1 MKWLRAFGP
10 GLLVTA
16 AFVGPG
22 TITTCSK
29 AGAAYGYDLAWALGF
44 AVLATIIL
52 QEMAARLGLVTR
64 AGLGEAVRTSLRA
77 PWAVGLSSLLVVGAI
92 AVGNAAYQFG
102 NVTGAAAGLQSLAG
116 GPAWAWSVGVGGAA
130 FVLLASG
137 SFRIVGTALVAL
149 VAVMSALFVLAAMA
163 AQPDYGQI
171 ARGLLSPHVPTQG
184 LVDVLALIGTTV
196 VPYNLFL
203 HASAAARK
211 WPASVPLGQALRQSR
226 CDTSLAIVLG
236 GVISLAIMTTAAA
249 AFARGTAIRNAADM
263 TRQLENI
270 LGGAAQACFAVGLF
284 AAGLTSAITA
294 PLAAAYATCGVLGW
308 QADLR
313 GGAFRA
319 VWIAILL
326 AGTLLATLGI
336 EPVQGIVFAQA
347 ANGLLLP
354 LVAAFLLVAV
364 NRPALMGAYRN
375 RLLGNL
381 LAGSVLL
388 VAVALGAFQMLRQ
401 FGALR

>member
-1 MKWLRAFGP
+1 MKWLRTFGP

-16 AFVGPG
+16 AFIGPG

-29 AGAAYGYDLAWALGF
+29 TGATYGYDLAWALAF

-64 AGLGEAVRTSLRA
+64 AGLGEAVRTSFRA
-77 PWAVGLSSLLVVGAI
+77 PWAVALASLLVIGAI
-92 AVGNAAYQFG
+92 AIGNAAYQFG
-102 NVTGAAAGLQSLAG
+102 NVTGAAAGLQSIAG
-116 GPAWAWSVGVGGAA
+116 GAAWAWSAAVGAAA
-130 FVLLASG
+130 FVLLATG
-137 SFRIVGTALVAL
+137 SFRIVGSALVAL
-149 VAVMSALFVLAAMA
+149 VAVMSALFVVAAVA
-163 AQPDYGQI
+163 ARPDYGQI
-171 ARGLLSPHVPTQG
+171 ARGLLSLRLPSQG

-203 HASAAARK
+203 HASAAARR
-211 WPASVPLGQALRQSR
+211 WPASVPRDQALRASR

-249 AFARGTAIRNAADM
+249 AFPRGTSIGSAADM

-270 LGGAAQACFAVGLF
+270 LGSAAQACFAVGLL
-284 AAGLTSAITA
+284 AAGLTSAVTA

-308 QADLR
+308 RADLR

-319 VWIAILL
+319 VWITILL
-326 AGTLLATLGI
+326 SGTLLATLGI

-375 RLLGNL
+375 GLLGNL
-381 LAGSVLL
+381 LAGGVLL
-388 VAVALGAFQMLRQ
+388 VAVALGAFQVLRRL
-401 FGALR
+401 GLLG